1 MLGQVVLE
9 TAEHVRSCWD
19 VNMLRFVLYGA
30 SAKVHCF
37 ASIQINDDLL
47 NRIVRNG
54 KYLPRFGMANHYIS
68 RDFEEG

>member
-1 MLGQVVLE
+1 MLG
-9 TAEHVRSCWD
+9 WG

-37 ASIQINDDLL
+37 AFIQINDDLL

-54 KYLPRFGMANHYIS
+54 DIFTKNGSLGSTLIGSRALPVVVK
-68 RDFEEG
+68 